1 MRTDEEF
8 FTQLV
13 SKEIY
18 CPANEKCIAK
28 HPRLPGAFKDMPIS
42 WNHQDLKEYMTCI
55 SRYVCEFVRDR
66 IRELRT
72 TGRNK
77 GIFPA
82 RIDWIMNEDLCADVF
97 IDAIKEMRIY
107 FAESNGEL
115 DKILTH
121 NLFSICEITIRKV
134 GGA

>member
-18 CPANEKCIAK
+18 CPTNEKCIAK
-28 HPRLPGAFKDMPIS
+28 SPRIPKAFKDMPIS
-42 WNHQDLKEYMTCI
+42 WVHADITQYMTCI

-66 IRELRT
+66 IRELKKV
-72 TGRNK
+72 GHQDA
-77 GIFPA
+77 IFPKN
-82 RIDWIMNEDLCADVF
+82 ISWIMNEDLGSDIFMDV
-97 IDAIKEMRIY
+97 IKEQRIY
-107 FAESNGEL
+107 FAENNSEL

-121 NLFSICEITIRKV
+121 NLFSICEVTIRKM
-134 GGA
+134 GG